1 MTINNP
7 TMQDVLSRFYQ
18 DYLEKY
24 TPSPAQ
30 ANAATHILNCKTGA
44 YGTNVSLCP
53 KCGHKVFHNNSCRDR
68 SCPMCQ
74 VLSNEIWTDAQM
86 DHVLDIDYYHIV
98 FTCPSELYPLIYCN
112 QKELYT
118 AFFHVASETLMEMA
132 SDPRHLGGIPGF
144 ISILHT
150 WSSDLSFHPHLH
162 ILITGGGLDKNNHW
176 HQKKKGFFLPG
187 KAMAKLFRGKFLAI
201 IKELK
206 DTNQLSFTGQAER
219 FRNRFEFNQLL
230 DICYEKSWVTDIR
243 ESFAGAETVMKYLGR
258 YTHRIA
264 ISNNR
269 ILKMDE
275 KTVTFK
281 VKDYKN
287 GGIWKERSLDGVEFI
302 RRFLMHVPPRRFV
315 RIRHYGLL
323 SNQKKRKLIPLCRN
337 LIGCREFLSRFRG
350 FDKPSIIKKIYG
362 KDITIC
368 PCCGEKMTYLQLT
381 NPLLLKLKDTG

>member
-1 MTINNP
+1 M
-7 TMQDVLSRFYQ
+7 
-18 DYLEKY
+18 
-24 TPSPAQ
+24 
-30 ANAATHILNCKTGA
+30 
-44 YGTNVSLCP
+44 
-53 KCGHKVFHNNSCRDR
+53 
-68 SCPMCQ
+68 
-74 VLSNEIWTDAQM
+74 
-86 DHVLDIDYYHIV
+86 
-98 FTCPSELYPLIYCN
+98 
-112 QKELYT
+112 
-118 AFFHVASETLMEMA
+118 
-132 SDPRHLGGIPGF
+132 
-144 ISILHT
+144 
-150 WSSDLSFHPHLH
+150 
-162 ILITGGGLDKNNHW
+162 
-176 HQKKKGFFLPG
+176 
-187 KAMAKLFRGKFLAI
+187 
-201 IKELK
+201 
-206 DTNQLSFTGQAER
+206 SFTGQAER
-219 FRNRFEFNQLL
+219 FRNRFEFNELL